1 MSRVPWAFVSLLALP
16 ALGLARLAPETG
28 WGLGLRL
35 AAATACLLLPGFLI
49 AAALRV
55 PGFSA
60 AFAWSFGALFV
71 ATAVMFL
78 VHSSLTWALILLVAI
93 TAAAAVV
100 VFLRPPGDPP
110 GQVSGLSVLVPLG
123 VALAGVGFGIALWFL
138 MGHLTGGDDL
148 FHL

>member
-35 AAATACLLLPGFLI
+35 AAATACLLVPGFLI

-60 AFAWSFGALFV
+60 AFVWSFGALFV

-78 VHSSLTWALILLVAI
+78 VHSSLTWALILLAAI
-93 TAAAAVV
+93 TVGAGIAAVM
-100 VFLRPPGDPP
+100 RS
-110 GQVSGLSVLVPLG
+110 GQTPAGGLSLLVPLG
-123 VALAGVGFGIALWFL
+123 VAAAGIGL
-138 MGHLTGGDDL
+138 
-148 FHL
+148 